1 MSKKQSPQD
10 MVHTYMQNK
19 LRNPMYCVFCGKP
32 VLMCPTDENGKANN
46 YLEWELKNSAHY
58 KCYAAYMEAQKK

>member
-1 MSKKQSPQD
+1 
-10 MVHTYMQNK
+10 
-19 LRNPMYCVFCGKP
+19 
-32 VLMCPTDENGKANN
+32 MCPTDENGKANN